1 MQPTFKPVIT
11 RKTKKINKIINKEME
26 AKEINLSQDSKISPK
41 QIRKLYKQRREG
53 GRSTSSV

>member
-41 QIRKLYKQRREG
+41 QIRKLYKQ
-53 GRSTSSV
+53 